1 MALIRKK
8 DEIAPEGV
16 RIRRGDGSTVDCGML
31 RDPDGDRDGCA
42 MWLAVP
48 VQHIGIK
55 PGDSLEVGMLP
66 ARSIIRVGLPS

>member
-16 RIRRGDGSTVDCGML
+16 RIRRGDGSTVDCDML
-31 RDPDGDRDGCA
+31 RDRDGCA

-66 ARSIIRVGLPS
+66 ARSIIRVDVPS